1 MVKVDAVKPVLPLK
15 SLTVKA
21 YTIFLEE
28 FIPNLMCWLGSKGDK
43 EKKKLRPFKGVES
56 AQLGYTGSIITPG

>member
-1 MVKVDAVKPVLPLK
+1 MVKVDTVKPVLPLK

-28 FIPNLMCWLGSKGDK
+28 FIPNLMCLLGNKGDK
-43 EKKKLRPFKGVES
+43 EKKTLRPFKGVES
-56 AQLGYTGSIITPG
+56 AQLGHTSSII